1 MGNDNPPNW
10 LGSGWRKKKLPSFN
24 GHDIDF
30 DSGTSYLVMPCLHA
44 PVYDVDVFRFNDIS
58 TKCFVRERNNPSGIP
73 CTGNILRHNNAI
85 QEYAQNIASVM
96 NLESLHDID
105 MMTDPTLGPVL
116 LEINPRPSG
125 SLAGLNSVG
134 FHLLDYALACAAGI
148 PIDIGEVQND
158 TRIHTYTECSIFMT
172 GCVAIIQARLGSS
185 RLPGKVLLPLGE
197 TTVLGLMVQRVK
209 KAKQISEIIIAIT
222 ENDADDVLHD
232 EAGKL
237 GVSVFRGDEQ
247 DVLSRVYR
255 AVEKT
260 NADVIVRLTADCPLM
275 DGRLIDEALIEFMA
289 SDYDYYSNVIHR
301 SFPDGLD
308 IEIFSAETLA
318 TTALECVDQWSRE
331 HVTPYM
337 RTGSN
342 LMVKTGDF
350 RVGI

>member
-1 MGNDNPPNW
+1 MSRVPLRIGLTSTGGDLVASAMLSLRQNKKIEFHIHALNSDYNQLSASIADNFDVLPSGSSPGYVEKVSEVVKKNEIQVLMPWSDEEAITLSKAQNVFTKIGCTVLVSSEKVIEAITDKSKTYEMIKAAGLKVPEYTSISRISDFQHAAKFYGYPQRTVVVKPVTGRGGRGVHVLLGNDNPPNW
-10 LGSGWRKKKLPSFN
+10 LGSGWREKKLPSFN

-105 MMTDPTLGPVL
+105 MMTDPILGPVL

-158 TRIHTYTECSIFMT
+158 TRIHTYTES
-172 GCVAIIQARLGSS
+172 VA
-185 RLPGKVLLPLGE
+185 
-197 TTVLGLMVQRVK
+197 
-209 KAKQISEIIIAIT
+209 
-222 ENDADDVLHD
+222 
-232 EAGKL
+232 
-237 GVSVFRGDEQ
+237 
-247 DVLSRVYR
+247 
-255 AVEKT
+255 
-260 NADVIVRLTADCPLM
+260 
-275 DGRLIDEALIEFMA
+275 
-289 SDYDYYSNVIHR
+289 
-301 SFPDGLD
+301 
-308 IEIFSAETLA
+308 FS
-318 TTALECVDQWSRE
+318 
-331 HVTPYM
+331 
-337 RTGSN
+337 
-342 LMVKTGDF
+342 
-350 RVGI
+350 